1 MDVAKRI
8 LGAILAVTG
17 LVVAVHLM
25 VTPLY
30 HDGSPD
36 YPVWEIMNWFM
47 AVGVLVM
54 LAVACLRK
62 RALGNREADG
72 PAASEYLRVNLVYYG
87 SIVLTMLFFWEWFW
101 SLNPSSE
108 TGDAIT
114 SHIIYFPLVD
124 ALYTVLALSIGRRLW
139 NEA

>member
-1 MDVAKRI
+1 MDVAKKI
-8 LGAILAVTG
+8 LGAVLAVTG

-62 RALGNREADG
+62 RT
-72 PAASEYLRVNLVYYG
+72 LVLQPQ
-87 SIVLTMLFFWEWFW
+87 IVLGRMESLLGVVEVKWWQLSGTKCWKWPGGPKVLRKFMGALRSGFTVRNPAGGRW
-101 SLNPSSE
+101 S
-108 TGDAIT
+108 I
-114 SHIIYFPLVD
+114 
-124 ALYTVLALSIGRRLW
+124 
-139 NEA
+139 

>member
-54 LAVACLRK
+54 LAPWPACENAPWETVRPTVP
-62 RALGNREADG
+62 ALPNTCGA
-72 PAASEYLRVNLVYYG
+72 
-87 SIVLTMLFFWEWFW
+87 TW
-101 SLNPSSE
+101 STTGPSS
-108 TGDAIT
+108 
-114 SHIIYFPLVD
+114 
-124 ALYTVLALSIGRRLW
+124 
-139 NEA
+139 